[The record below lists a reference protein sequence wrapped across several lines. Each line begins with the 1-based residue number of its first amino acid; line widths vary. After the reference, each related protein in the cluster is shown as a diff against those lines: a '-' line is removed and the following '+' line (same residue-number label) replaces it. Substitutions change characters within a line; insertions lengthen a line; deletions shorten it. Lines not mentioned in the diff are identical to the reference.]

1 MKRTGASTSSNGG
14 LSHQQQA
21 PAGLVNE
28 TAPNNP
34 SPKDHMQRSGFG
46 SQSHSGNDHPPH
58 RNSFRNRNGGPH
70 PRGDG
75 SHNHGY
81 GGRRDQDRGNQDW
94 AHRNFPGRDT
104 HMQQQRV
111 VPRFMRPPPPNSA
124 PFIPPP
130 SMRPFGSPI
139 GFPGKLY

>member
-1 MKRTGASTSSNGG
+1 
-14 LSHQQQA
+14 
-21 PAGLVNE
+21 
-28 TAPNNP
+28 
-34 SPKDHMQRSGFG
+34 MQRSGFG
-46 SQSHSGNDHPPH
+46 SQSHSGNEHPPH
-58 RNSFRNRNGGPH
+58 RSFRHRNGGSH

-94 AHRNFPGRDT
+94 NAHRNFPGRDT

-111 VPRFMRPPPPNSA
+111 VPRFIRPPPPPPNSA

-130 SMRPFGSPI
+130 PMRPFGSPI
-139 GFPGKLY
+139 GFPGKQY